1 MLDNVADKILINL
14 KASYHNEE
22 EIVEELQLI

>member
-1 MLDNVADKILINL
+1 LINL

-22 EIVEELQLI
+22 EIVEELQLIWLFYN